1 MFSQPNQQL
10 RMLHEISLIAL
21 TSESLATIAQRIVEK
36 ICAATEFP
44 IGAIELYNRSRQ
56 VMVFLG
62 VKGIPSPT
70 NGEFLEIPVEQTL
83 SGKVAATGQS
93 LVKHYKKDETKTCQT
108 NSTLNQMSI
117 STFICQ
123 PMIVN
128 QQVIGVLSLAHP
140 EIINTDDL
148 FLEGISILANF
159 VASLVE
165 RRRAEAALVESEER
179 FRQAFMYA
187 PFPVMIYAEDGQVL
201 QINNAWLELTGYSS
215 SEIST
220 LTDWHSKAFGITQVI
235 ENYLEQNYHQ
245 KLSNGKINQKE
256 TTIRIKNGELRLWHI
271 SSTSFGKL
279 SDGRHLFISMAND
292 VTERKHAEARLR
304 HDALH
309 DGLTGLP
316 NRLLL
321 MDRLEQAIERSRQKK
336 NYHLALLFIDLDRF
350 KVVNDSLGHI
360 VGDRLLIAIASK
372 LEECVRTNDTVARL
386 GGDEFIILLDNINTE
401 QVAIKVA
408 QRINQELK
416 TPFLVEGWEVFTTA
430 SIGIAFNSSFEQ
442 CPADLLRNADL
453 AMYEAKA
460 QGKSCYA
467 IFKPMMHEQVHTL
480 LELETNLRLALERQ
494 EFLVHYQP
502 IVSLTNEHLVGFEAL
517 VRWQHPQ
524 KGLIPPSSFIP
535 IAEETGL
542 IIPIGQ
548 WILYESCR
556 QLSVWQKRYP
566 QAASLKISVN
576 LSSRQLQQI
585 DLVEQID
592 LILKKTGLKG
602 ENLKLE
608 ITESILMNN
617 TVIIKNIF
625 DQLIKRKIQVSIDD
639 FGTGYSSLSYLHHL
653 PVNSLKIDRSFVN
666 RMTQDDE
673 NLKIVETI
681 ITLAHHL
688 QIDVTAE
695 GIETHEQL
703 FKLQV
708 LGCELG
714 QGYLFSKPLAHK
726 AIEALFKLTE
736 LKLKSEQKVM

>member
-10 RMLHEISLIAL
+10 RILHEISLIAL
-21 TSESLATIAQRIVEK
+21 SSESLAIIAQRIVER
-36 ICAATEFP
+36 ICSATEFP
-44 IGAIELYNRSRQ
+44 IGAIELYNYSRQ
-56 VMVFLG
+56 VMVFIG
-62 VKGIPSPT
+62 VKGIPGLT
-70 NGEFLEIPVEQTL
+70 NGEVLEVPVKQTL
-83 SGKVAATGQS
+83 SGKVAATGQPII
-93 LVKHYKKDETKTCQT
+93 KHYIQDETKTCQT
-108 NSTLNQMSI
+108 NSTLNQASI

-128 QQVIGVLSLAHP
+128 EQVIGVLSLAHHELI
-140 EIINTDDL
+140 EIDDL
-148 FLEGISILANF
+148 FLEWISILANF

-165 RRRAEAALVESEER
+165 RRRAEAAFQESEER

-187 PFPVMIYAEDGQVL
+187 PFPVMIFTEDGEVL
-201 QINNAWLELTGYSS
+201 QINHAWLELTGYSS
-215 SEIST
+215 EEIST
-220 LTDWHSKAFGITQVI
+220 VAAWTEKAFGVTQVK
-235 ENYLEQNYHQ
+235 ENSSSQ
-245 KLSNGKINQKE
+245 KLSNGNYKINQKE
-256 TTIRIKNGELRLWHI
+256 TTIRINNGELRLWNI
-271 SSTSFGKL
+271 SSTPFGKL
-279 SDGRHLFISMAND
+279 SDGRHLIISMAND
-292 VTERKHAEARLR
+292 VTECKQAEARLR
-304 HDALH
+304 HDSLH

-321 MDRLEQAIERSRQKK
+321 MDRLEQAIERATATK
-336 NYHLALLFIDLDRF
+336 NYLFALLFIDLDRF

-360 VGDRLLIAIASK
+360 VGDRLLTAIASK
-372 LEECVRTNDTVARL
+372 LKECVRNNDTVARL
-386 GGDEFIILLDNINTE
+386 GGDEFIILLDNINVE
-401 QVAIKVA
+401 QVAISVA

-416 TPFLVEGWEVFTTA
+416 IPFLVEGWEVFTTA
-430 SIGIAFNSSFEQ
+430 SIGIAFNSSFDKF
-442 CPADLLRNADL
+442 PAELLRNADL

-467 IFKPMMHEQVHTL
+467 IFKPMMHERAHTL

-494 EFLVHYQP
+494 EFLVYYQP

-548 WILYESCR
+548 WILFESCR

-566 QAASLKISVN
+566 QATSLKISVN
-576 LSSRQLQQI
+576 LSSRQLQQV
-585 DLVEQID
+585 DLVKQID
-592 LILKKTGLKG
+592 WILKKTGLKG

-617 TVIIKNIF
+617 TKTIKKIF

-653 PVNSLKIDRSFVN
+653 PVNTLKIARSFVK
-666 RMTQDDE
+666 RMNQDNE

-688 QIDVTAE
+688 QLDVTAE
-695 GIETHEQL
+695 GIETQEQL

-726 AIEALFKLTE
+726 AIEALLKLTE
-736 LKLKSEQKVM
+736 LKLKSY